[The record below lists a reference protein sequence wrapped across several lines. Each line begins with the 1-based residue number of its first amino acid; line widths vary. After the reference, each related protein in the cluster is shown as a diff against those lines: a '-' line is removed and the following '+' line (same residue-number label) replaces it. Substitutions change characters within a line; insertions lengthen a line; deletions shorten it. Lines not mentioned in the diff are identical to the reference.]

1 MDISMPTAEPKIKR
15 PKLNFERMFTTAGKD
30 PLDSIE
36 WVVKDAV
43 IRGSGGKEKF
53 RQNGVEVPSTWED
66 NTIAIVA
73 EKYFR
78 VIGGIKENSARQMF
92 SRVASWMAVS
102 GVDQGVFDSDVAEI
116 FYDELLYLL
125 VNGMYAFNS
134 PVWFNVGVQE
144 NPQCSACFIQ
154 SVDDTMES
162 IVSLQRNEVMLFKGG
177 SGTGS
182 NLSNLRSSWEP
193 LSRGGY
199 ASGPVSF
206 MRGYD
211 SWAGVTKSGGG
222 TRRAAKLSCLNMD
235 HPDILEQMN
244 GMAGFITCKSD
255 AEQQAHALYSTGKY
269 SAEFNVAGNVY
280 DRTWFQNANHS
291 VRVTDD
297 FMQAVSDN
305 KNWNTVLKNGEIH
318 RTYPA
323 RRLFDAVSEAAW
335 VCGDPGIQF
344 DTATNKMHTCP
355 SDGRIN
361 ASNPCSEYLFLD
373 DTACF
378 TGETRISTPHGL
390 RRIAD
395 LFQLQQADFSILIT
409 TDVHSDVDSRQ
420 LTAYRRAIIT
430 QVGQKPVVRMILKDG
445 RSIRVTD
452 DHKFLTEY
460 GWKQV
465 KDLNIDEDRL
475 LLRQGG
481 DPVIFNSSSEE
492 VARWQLLG
500 WLTGDG
506 VFSKDNTSLVFGPDE
521 INTAKVLEGEFQRL
535 IKDAG
540 GNVNRL
546 PHLSTQTNGVIQITS
561 QSLVLPGYLEG
572 TYGMHQGTAIY
583 KDVPAKIHAISNDLK
598 IAYLQGLFSA
608 DGSIMT
614 SGTEPM
620 AMLASSAPDLLRSVQ
635 LLLSDLGIISSI
647 SWIHPSGR
655 KNPQGQL
662 RIYNQQARKFFSL
675 IGMPL
680 SEKKSAK
687 IDIILSRPF
696 LGELKNPR
704 PTKIVSIEADGVE
717 MVYDV
722 TEPVTHTLIA
732 EGIVAHNCNLGS
744 LNLMKFLNANG
755 KFVVGTF
762 KHAVDI
768 VITAKEIIVDAS
780 SYPTAKIAENSRRY
794 RTLGLGFTNLGA
806 LLTFWGLPYDSDEGR
821 KVTGAISSVMGGQA
835 YLQSARLAA
844 VQGPF
849 QAYEA
854 NRVDMLNVITRH
866 RAAVFALRQVPTKVD
881 SIYSNLFLEADHVW
895 IAAYDLG
902 KDVGFRN
909 AQTTVIAPTGTI
921 SFLMGA
927 DTTGIEPMLG
937 VVTYK
942 KAIGEGF
949 LTIPNSTISPALIRL
964 GYSTSETMRI
974 LQHIVDKHNIHT
986 APDFKK
992 EHSPIF
998 AEALGEWALRPEAH
1012 VDMMAAVQPFISGGI
1027 SKTVNMPNKAT
1038 KEDIAEIYTRAWNK
1052 GLKCVA
1058 VYRDGCKM
1066 SQPIS
1071 TKVEEKKV
1079 SPLLWGSRKKLPKT
1093 REGKTHSFRVG
1104 DVEGYLTANVHPDGT
1119 LGEIFVRMSKQG
1131 SFVGGIVDSFAINFS
1146 MALQSGTPLDSL
1158 VDKFKGTRFEPSG
1171 FTGDTRIPIATSILD
1186 YIVRWLELE
1195 FLKPEQIDDTKTPSV
1210 ATKASIQVIDLS
1222 GNPCRTCGGLTKR
1235 TGSCYTCTSCGD
1247 TTGCG

>member
-15 PKLNFERMFTTAGKD
+15 PKLNVERMFTGVGKD

-36 WVVKDAV
+36 WVIKDAV

-53 RQNGVEVPSTWED
+53 RQNGVEVPTTWED

-78 VIGGIKENSARQMF
+78 VVNGVKEHSARQMF
-92 SRVASWMAVS
+92 SRVASWMTVS

-297 FMQAVSDN
+297 FMHAVCDN
-305 KNWNTVLKNGEIH
+305 KNWNTVLKSGEIH

-323 RRLFDAVSEAAW
+323 RQLFDAVSEAAW

-344 DTATNKMHTCP
+344 HTTTNAWHTCP
-355 SDGRIN
+355 KTSMIS
-361 ASNPCSEYLFLD
+361 ASNPCSEYLFID
-373 DTACF
+373 D
-378 TGETRISTPHGL
+378 
-390 RRIAD
+390 
-395 LFQLQQADFSILIT
+395 
-409 TDVHSDVDSRQ
+409 
-420 LTAYRRAIIT
+420 
-430 QVGQKPVVRMILKDG
+430 
-445 RSIRVTD
+445 
-452 DHKFLTEY
+452 
-460 GWKQV
+460 
-465 KDLNIDEDRL
+465 
-475 LLRQGG
+475 
-481 DPVIFNSSSEE
+481 
-492 VARWQLLG
+492 
-500 WLTGDG
+500 
-506 VFSKDNTSLVFGPDE
+506 
-521 INTAKVLEGEFQRL
+521 
-535 IKDAG
+535 
-540 GNVNRL
+540 
-546 PHLSTQTNGVIQITS
+546 
-561 QSLVLPGYLEG
+561 
-572 TYGMHQGTAIY
+572 
-583 KDVPAKIHAISNDLK
+583 
-598 IAYLQGLFSA
+598 SA
-608 DGSIMT
+608 
-614 SGTEPM
+614 
-620 AMLASSAPDLLRSVQ
+620 
-635 LLLSDLGIISSI
+635 
-647 SWIHPSGR
+647 
-655 KNPQGQL
+655 
-662 RIYNQQARKFFSL
+662 
-675 IGMPL
+675 
-680 SEKKSAK
+680 
-687 IDIILSRPF
+687 
-696 LGELKNPR
+696 
-704 PTKIVSIEADGVE
+704 
-717 MVYDV
+717 
-722 TEPVTHTLIA
+722 
-732 EGIVAHNCNLGS
+732 CNLGS
-744 LNLMKFLNANG
+744 LNLMKFLN
-755 KFVVGTF
+755 KDCEFDIPRF
-762 KHAVDI
+762 KQAVDI
-768 VITAKEIIVDAS
+768 TITAKEIIVDAS
-780 SYPTAKIAENSRRY
+780 SYPTQQITNNSRTHRP
-794 RTLGLGFTNLGA
+794 LGLGFTNLGA
-806 LLTFWGLPYDSDEGR
+806 LLTFWGLPYDSEEGR
-821 KVTGAISSVMGGQA
+821 KVAGAISAVMGGRA
-835 YLQSARLAA
+835 YYQSARLAE

-849 QAYEA
+849 PAYAA
-854 NRVDMLNVITRH
+854 NKVAMLGVIRKH
-866 RAAVFALRQVPTKVD
+866 LDCARELRRA
-881 SIYSNLFLEADHVW
+881 SNADFLSYGTLFYAAEDVW
-895 IAAYDLG
+895 LDAYNLG
-902 KDVGFRN
+902 DAVGFRN

-921 SFLMGA
+921 SFLMCA

-937 VVTYK
+937 VLTYK
-942 KAIGEGF
+942 KAVGEGF
-949 LTIPNSTISPALIRL
+949 LILPNNTIAPALIRL
-964 GYSTSETMRI
+964 GYSAAETTRI

-986 APDFKK
+986 AADFKK
-992 EHSPIF
+992 DHSPIF

-1038 KEDIAEIYTRAWNK
+1038 KEDIAAIYTRAWNS

-1071 TKVEEKKV
+1071 TKAEEKKE

-1104 DVEGYLTANVHPDGT
+1104 DVEGYLTANTHPDGT

-1158 VDKFKGTRFEPSG
+1158 VDKFKGTRFDPSG
-1171 FTGDTRIPIATSILD
+1171 FTGDSRIPIATSILD

-1195 FLKPEQIDDTKTPSV
+1195 FLGKPEQIDDV
-1210 ATKASIQVIDLS
+1210 TKAPVVRSTIQVIDLS